1 MEGVSEPAGGPQAQS
16 CSQTLARVNNP
27 AVSATCS
34 GDTDV
39 TTAVQGPSQP
49 S

>member
-1 MEGVSEPAGGPQAQS
+1 MEGVSEPAGGPQTPS
-16 CSQTLARVNNP
+16 CSQALAQANNP

-39 TTAVQGPSQP
+39 TTAVQGSSQP